1 MNIAPGPPTGDVTSF
16 GDRLPGNKKERRKT
30 VMGTVLHRSIRSR
43 LWLAAAVFVA
53 LLQGCAHA
61 PTSED
66 NVPRITKEELRPM
79 VGSAEVIIVDV
90 RTAQDWK
97 EAQWKIKAAV
107 WADRNDEKSSWVVK
121 YPRDKTFVLY

>member
-1 MNIAPGPPTGDVTSF
+1 MDRPQKTRNYKRREEIVVKKKRVVHSFAREGFWLIIAT
-16 GDRLPGNKKERRKT
+16 
-30 VMGTVLHRSIRSR
+30 
-43 LWLAAAVFVA
+43 LAL

-61 PTSED
+61 PTSEV
-66 NVPRITKEELRPM
+66 NVPRMTKEELRPM
-79 VGSAEVIIVDV
+79 VGSPEVIVVDV

-97 EAQWKIKAAV
+97 DAQWKIKGAV